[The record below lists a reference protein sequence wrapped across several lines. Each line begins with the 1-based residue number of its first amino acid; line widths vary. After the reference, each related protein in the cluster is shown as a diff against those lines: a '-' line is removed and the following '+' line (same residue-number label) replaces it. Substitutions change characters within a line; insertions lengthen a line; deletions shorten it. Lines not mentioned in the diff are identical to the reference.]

1 MHSARRRPCVMTM
14 TSTMTVNL
22 ASATPEQF
30 GAWTAPHLRA
40 MSLLAARLSSDAERD
55 AVVQEALIRAW
66 TKRGQFDARRAP
78 PSAWLLAITAD
89 QARRARRGRRPLLG
103 MIPGRARPIA
113 DQLDAAH
120 AIAGLSARQGLA
132 VDCFYFVGLDVA
144 ETAAVMRCSQGT
156 VKSTLSDARNRLR
169 KLLEGR
175 DGPA

>member
-1 MHSARRRPCVMTM
+1 MTM
-14 TSTMTVNL
+14 ISTMTVNL

-55 AVVQEALIRAW
+55 DVVQESLIRAW
-66 TKRGQFDARRAP
+66 SKRAQFDPGRGT

-103 MIPGRARPIA
+103 FLPGRVRPI
-113 DQLDAAH
+113 DDELDLAH
-120 AIAGLSARQGLA
+120 AITGLSGRQRLA
-132 VDCFYFVGLDVA
+132 VDCFYFVGLNVA
-144 ETAAVMRCSQGT
+144 ETAAVMRCSEGT
-156 VKSTLSDARNRLR
+156 VKSTLSDARSRLR

>member
-1 MHSARRRPCVMTM
+1 MTM
-14 TSTMTVNL
+14 ISTMTVNL

-30 GAWTAPHLRA
+30 GVWTAPHLRA

-55 AVVQEALIRAW
+55 DVVQEALIRAW
-66 TKRGQFDARRAP
+66 SKRAQFDPGRGT

-103 MIPGRARPIA
+103 MLPGRVRPI
-113 DQLDAAH
+113 DDELDLAH
-120 AIAGLSARQGLA
+120 AITGLSGRQRLA
-132 VDCFYFVGLDVA
+132 VDCFYFVGLNVA
-144 ETAAVMRCSQGT
+144 ETAAVMRCSEGT
-156 VKSTLSDARNRLR
+156 VKSTLSDARSRLR

>member
-1 MHSARRRPCVMTM
+1 MTM
-14 TSTMTVNL
+14 PSVATFEL

-40 MSLLAARLSSDAERD
+40 MSLLAARLTSDAERD
-55 AVVQEALIRAW
+55 DVVQEALIRAW
-66 TKRGQFDARRAP
+66 TKRGQFDARRGT

-103 MIPGRARPIA
+103 SLPASVRPI
-113 DQLDAAH
+113 DDELDLAH
-120 AIAGLSARQGLA
+120 AISALSGRQRLA

-144 ETAAVMRCSQGT
+144 ETAAVMRCSEGT

>member
-1 MHSARRRPCVMTM
+1 MTM
-14 TSTMTVNL
+14 PSVATREL

-55 AVVQEALIRAW
+55 DVVQEALIRAW
-66 TKRGQFDARRAP
+66 TKRGQYDPRRGT

-103 MIPGRARPIA
+103 SLPGTVRPI
-113 DQLDAAH
+113 DEELDLAN
-120 AIAGLSARQGLA
+120 AISALSGRQRLA
-132 VDCFYFVGLDVA
+132 VDCFYFVGLDIA
-144 ETAAVMRCSQGT
+144 ETAAVMRCSEGT

>member
-1 MHSARRRPCVMTM
+1 MTM
-14 TSTMTVNL
+14 TSTMALNL

-30 GAWTAPHLRA
+30 GAWTSPHLRA

-55 AVVQEALIRAW
+55 DVVQEALIRAW
-66 TKRGQFDARRAP
+66 TKRRQFDPTRGT

-89 QARRARRGRRPLLG
+89 QARRARRGRRPMLG
-103 MIPGRARPIA
+103 MVPGSVRPI
-113 DQLDAAH
+113 DDELDLAH
-120 AIAGLSARQGLA
+120 AITGLSGRQRLA

-144 ETAAVMRCSQGT
+144 ETAAVMRCSEGT